1 MRKKEHVKYKYTY
14 RAHAQNN
21 ARDSARREP
30 ENQRASNRGFI
41 ARTTHFFTHA
51 FSSFKKRK
59 KDVSY
64 NIKLS
69 EDKNHQR
76 RARAK
81 QQLRQRQRK
90 KKKNRFD
97 VVPHRGP
104 SQVLRAPSI
113 RKVERFHR
121 RFVSANRAP
130 NGRERVSGCARE
142 EKKEEEE

>member
-1 MRKKEHVKYKYTY
+1 MRKKEKAHVKYTY

-21 ARDSARREP
+21 ARDSARRET

-41 ARTTHFFTHA
+41 A

-64 NIKLS
+64 KKLS

-90 KKKNRFD
+90 KEKNRFD
-97 VVPHRGP
+97 VVPYGGP